1 MITGHHRRDAK
12 LMQLVAAG
20 NREAQEAVLRRLRHR
35 LHVVSSAVLGHAQD
49 AEDATQAALIQ
60 ILRRA
65 STYRGES
72 TLEAWS
78 TRIGAR
84 EAVRIAQERRL
95 RTARTGTELTDEE
108 MPESGPAELA
118 TEIPRKVRDYLTDL
132 PETLRNALVLRHVV
146 GYTVPE
152 MAEMLAISPNTI
164 KERLSRA
171 RAEVRR
177 MIRRDMLRAPLEEI
191 ASPVPTSEKANGS

>member
-1 MITGHHRRDAK
+1 MISGRHWRDAK

-20 NREAQEAVLRRLRHR
+20 NREAQETVLRRLRHR

-65 STYRGES
+65 STYRGDS
-72 TLEAWS
+72 TLEAWA
-78 TRIGAR
+78 TRITAR

-95 RTARTGTELTDEE
+95 RAARAGVEHTDEE
-108 MPESGPAELA
+108 PPEPGPVELA
-118 TEIPRKVRDYLTDL
+118 SEIPRKVRDYLAEL

-146 GYTVPE
+146 GFTVPE
-152 MAEMLAISPNTI
+152 LAEMLATSPNTI

-171 RAEVRR
+171 RSEVRR
-177 MIRRDMLRAPLEEI
+177 MIRRDLLR
-191 ASPVPTSEKANGS
+191 VPQDGVPQSKAHSS

>member
-1 MITGHHRRDAK
+1 MIPGRHRRDAK
-12 LMQLVAAG
+12 LMQLAAAG

-35 LHVVSSAVLGHAQD
+35 VHVVSTAVLGHAQD

-72 TLEAWS
+72 KLEAWA
-78 TRIGAR
+78 TRISAR

-95 RTARTGTELTDEE
+95 RAARTGTELTDEE
-108 MPESGPAELA
+108 PASPAPIELSI
-118 TEIPRKVRDYLTDL
+118 EIPRKVRDYLSDL
-132 PETLRNALVLRHVV
+132 PETLRNTLVLRHVV

-152 MAEMLAISPNTI
+152 LAELLDLSPNTI

-177 MIRRDMLRAPLEEI
+177 MVRRDMLK
-191 ASPVPTSEKANGS
+191 VPSDKAQNS